1 MELGHRKIAIIRGHP
16 LSSDAQQ
23 RWQAICEAAAE
34 RGIAII
40 PELTTELRDDE
51 PTPLSGYGA
60 AREILAHK
68 LYFTALLAYNDI
80 SCIGAIRAIRESRL
94 RVPIDVSVMGFD
106 DIREAA
112 YQYPSITTIKQPLRE
127 MGELAAHT
135 IVDRLESRQ
144 EGPSVIVIQ
153 PELVVRESTALV
165 RSLRGAAAFRKRIRL
180 DQNNER
186 SMETPRLS

>member
-1 MELGHRKIAIIRGHP
+1 LELGHRKIAIIRGHP

-135 IVDRLESRQ
+135 IVDHSKAGRR
-144 EGPSVIVIQ
+144 
-153 PELVVRESTALV
+153 VRA
-165 RSLRGAAAFRKRIRL
+165 
-180 DQNNER
+180 
-186 SMETPRLS
+186 